1 MFSASAAR
9 QGTGIFDRFAV
20 FTAEEHVV
28 FREIAVDDS
37 GAEHAIDR
45 SGRISRYNRQE
56 FSSPGEPMPDTTSQP
71 VSAAVRSD
79 AEWHVDKGLPRALAR
94 ILALD
99 DFEEPARRYLPRPMF
114 GYVSGGT
121 ETNASLSANR
131 GAFDEIEF
139 LPRVLVDVSG
149 RTAKTTL
156 FGRGYDAP
164 FGIAPMGGTS
174 MAAYRGDIVLA
185 RAAAKDRIPM
195 IMSGA
200 SLTRLEEVRAAGAT
214 AWFQAYLPG
223 ETGPITRLV
232 DRVARAGFDTLVL
245 TVDVPVSANR
255 ENNVRSGF
263 SRPLRPTVRLAW
275 ESALRPRWLFGMF
288 LRTLLVDGMPHFENM
303 GARIP
308 LITRASRGDGER
320 DRLAW
325 THLELMRRLWK
336 GRLVLKGVLAPE
348 DARIARESGVDGVI
362 VSNHGGRQLDGALAP
377 LRALPAVVAQA
388 GGMTVMIDGGIRR
401 GTDVLKALALGAQFV
416 FVGRPF
422 LYAAAIAGEAGV
434 RHGVRLLREEIE
446 RDMALLGITTLAQMT
461 RERIMPRTTSSTNA

>member
-1 MFSASAAR
+1 MVSARAKFASAHAR
-9 QGTGIFDRFAV
+9 Q
-20 FTAEEHVV
+20 VV
-28 FREIAVDDS
+28 ESCPPEKSTRACS
-37 GAEHAIDR
+37 RMGRSWNCGLRWGA
-45 SGRISRYNRQE
+45 RQ
-56 FSSPGEPMPDTTSQP
+56 FPGVCAGLQDLHLTLQSARVSSPGETMPDPTSQP
-71 VSAAVRSD
+71 VSAAVRAD
-79 AEWHVDKGLPRALAR
+79 AEWRVDRALPRALAR

-114 GYVSGGT
+114 GYVSGGA

-131 GAFDEIEF
+131 AQFDEIE
-139 LPRVLVDVSG
+139 LSPRVLVDVSA
-149 RTAKTTL
+149 RTAKTAL
-156 FGRGYDAP
+156 FGRVYDAP

-174 MAAYRGDIVLA
+174 MAAFRGDVVLA
-185 RAAAKDRIPM
+185 RAAAEAGIPM

-200 SLTRLEEVRAAGAT
+200 SLTRLEDVRAAGST

-223 ETGPITRLV
+223 ETGPITRLLE
-232 DRVARAGFDTLVL
+232 RVARAGFDTLVL

-263 SRPLRPTVRLAW
+263 SRPLRLTARPARERPL
-275 ESALRPRWLFGMF
+275 SPRWLFGMF

-336 GRLVLKGVLAPE
+336 GRLVLKGVLAAE

-362 VSNHGGRQLDGALAP
+362 VSNHGGRQLGGAAAP
-377 LRALPAVVAQA
+377 LRARPAAVAQA
-388 GGMTVMIDGGIRR
+388 AGLTAMHDIR
-401 GTDVLKALALGAQFV
+401 
-416 FVGRPF
+416 
-422 LYAAAIAGEAGV
+422 
-434 RHGVRLLREEIE
+434 
-446 RDMALLGITTLAQMT
+446 
-461 RERIMPRTTSSTNA
+461 

>member
-1 MFSASAAR
+1 MPDIASRPASAA
-9 QGTGIFDRFAV
+9 V
-20 FTAEEHVV
+20 
-28 FREIAVDDS
+28 
-37 GAEHAIDR
+37 
-45 SGRISRYNRQE
+45 
-56 FSSPGEPMPDTTSQP
+56 PDTP
-71 VSAAVRSD
+71 RSD
-79 AEWHVDKGLPRALAR
+79 TEWGADKSLPRALLR

-114 GYVSGGT
+114 GYVSGGA

-131 GAFDEIEF
+131 AQFDEIE
-139 LPRVLVDVSG
+139 LSPRVLVDVSA
-149 RTAKTTL
+149 RTAKTAL

-174 MAAYRGDIVLA
+174 MAAFRGDVVLA
-185 RAAAKDRIPM
+185 RAAAEANIPM

-200 SLTRLEEVRAAGAT
+200 SLTRLEDVRAAGGS

-223 ETGPITRLV
+223 ETGPITRLLE
-232 DRVARAGFDTLVL
+232 RVARAGFDTLVL

-263 SRPLRPTVRLAW
+263 SRPLRPTARLAW

-336 GRLVLKGVLAPE
+336 GRLVLKGVLAAE

-388 GGMTVMIDGGIRR
+388 GRMTVMMDGGIRR

-422 LYAAAIAGEAGV
+422 LYAAAIAAEAGV
-434 RHGVRLLREEIE
+434 RHGIGLLREEIE
-446 RDMALLGITTLAQMT
+446 RDMALLGITTLAEMT
-461 RERIMPRTTSSTNA
+461 RERIRSRTIGTVPAGV